1 MRTFA
6 LVAIIFFAQV
16 ASAQVFI
23 SEIKYTG
30 NEWIEITANGD
41 STDLSLWKFFEGNTN
56 HKLKPIQ
63 GGTTIA
69 SGGYAV
75 IANDTTAFL
84 KEYSGFSG
92 ILFDSSFSLLDTG
105 ESISIKSSD
114 INIVD
119 TISYT
124 GTKGSKN
131 SVQKINGAWSE
142 SIPTPGAA
150 NGEVVNT
157 SAKESSTVLPPI
169 QTSNISSYPVE
180 PQIFTKITAQTQ
192 TVSVGAA
199 TTFTARAWGLKKE
212 PIENARMVWAFGDG
226 ASGEG
231 TSVAHTYYYPG
242 EYTVILDASSGY
254 YAASYRV
261 RIIAALPLVTL
272 RTGGDEVR
280 SFVVIENRGNDELNL
295 SEWQV
300 HAQGKTFIIPKNT
313 LVGAHKT
320 LTLASEI
327 TGLATPAESIASLHF
342 PNGMVVPVQDTL
354 VHENIVPAQT
364 QGSEKSVVVKEKKQ
378 VPIKQIPPQT
388 ASIATAFSEI
398 PTSKESSLW
407 MWYVGVAF
415 LAAFALLGLRLMRTP
430 TASDAITADDFEI
443 IDEDENEK
451 DDLF

>member
-157 SAKESSTVLPPI
+157 SA
-169 QTSNISSYPVE
+169 
-180 PQIFTKITAQTQ
+180 
-192 TVSVGAA
+192 
-199 TTFTARAWGLKKE
+199 
-212 PIENARMVWAFGDG
+212 
-226 ASGEG
+226 
-231 TSVAHTYYYPG
+231 
-242 EYTVILDASSGY
+242 
-254 YAASYRV
+254 
-261 RIIAALPLVTL
+261 
-272 RTGGDEVR
+272 
-280 SFVVIENRGNDELNL
+280 
-295 SEWQV
+295 
-300 HAQGKTFIIPKNT
+300 
-313 LVGAHKT
+313 
-320 LTLASEI
+320 
-327 TGLATPAESIASLHF
+327 
-342 PNGMVVPVQDTL
+342 
-354 VHENIVPAQT
+354 
-364 QGSEKSVVVKEKKQ
+364 
-378 VPIKQIPPQT
+378 
-388 ASIATAFSEI
+388 
-398 PTSKESSLW
+398 
-407 MWYVGVAF
+407 
-415 LAAFALLGLRLMRTP
+415 
-430 TASDAITADDFEI
+430 
-443 IDEDENEK
+443 
-451 DDLF
+451 